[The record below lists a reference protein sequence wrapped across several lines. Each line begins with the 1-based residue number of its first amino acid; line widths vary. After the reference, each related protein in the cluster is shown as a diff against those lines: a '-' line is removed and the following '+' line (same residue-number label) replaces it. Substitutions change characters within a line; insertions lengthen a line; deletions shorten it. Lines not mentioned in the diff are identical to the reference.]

1 MEHIVRKI
9 YYDYE
14 KEENWLNEMSAKGLA
29 LTGYSWCKYVF
40 TETANNE
47 YTYRLELLE
56 NSPKHADSIAY
67 IKFLEET
74 GVEYV
79 AKYLR
84 WVYLRKKSSEGAFNI
99 YSDIESK
106 INHYNRINVIWNF
119 VMCLEFVAALFNI
132 VIGIVNL
139 KLSYNLWNF
148 IMGNVN
154 IFISIPATL
163 FGLLFLR
170 LGSQNRKKIKKLKQE
185 MSISE

>member
-14 KEENWLNEMSAKGLA
+14 KEEIWLNEMSAKGMA
-29 LTGYSWCKYVF
+29 LTGYSWCRYVF

-79 AKYLR
+79 AKYMR

-106 INHYNRINVIWNF
+106 IIHYKRINIIWNS
-119 VMCLEFVAALFNI
+119 VMWLEFVIALMNI
-132 VIGIVNL
+132 AIGILDLSNL
-139 KLSYNLWNF
+139 
-148 IMGNVN
+148 N
-154 IFISIPATL
+154 IFISIAPIL
-163 FGLLFLR
+163 LGIGLLR
-170 LGSQNRKKIKKLKQE
+170 AGSQNRKKIKKLKQE

>member
-1 MEHIVRKI
+1 MEHIVHKV

-14 KEENWLNEMSAKGLA
+14 KEENWLNEMSAKGMA
-29 LTGYSWCKYVF
+29 LTGYSWCRYVF
-40 TETANNE
+40 TETASNE
-47 YTYRLELLE
+47 YIYRLELLE
-56 NSPKHADSIAY
+56 NSPKHAESIAY

-84 WVYLRKKSSEGAFNI
+84 WVYLRKKSSEGAFDI
-99 YSDIESK
+99 YSDIDSK
-106 INHYNRINVIWNF
+106 LMHYKRINVIWNS
-119 VMCLEFVAALFNI
+119 VMWVEIVAALSNI

-139 KLSYNLWNF
+139 NMSYNFWNF
-148 IMGNVN
+148 IMGNLN
-154 IFISIPATL
+154 IFISIPAIL

-185 MSISE
+185 KSISE